1 MKEHLYSR
9 VNFKTENYILNSEHT
24 QQAQFDVIL
33 CLSTIKWIHLN
44 NGDTGLKTLFLKC
57 KD

>member
-9 VNFKTENYILNSEHT
+9 VNFKTENYLESESSDK
-24 QQAQFDVIL
+24 FDVIM
-33 CLSTIKWIHLN
+33 CLSTIKWIHIN
-44 NGDTGLKTLFLKC
+44 NGDNGLKTLFLKV